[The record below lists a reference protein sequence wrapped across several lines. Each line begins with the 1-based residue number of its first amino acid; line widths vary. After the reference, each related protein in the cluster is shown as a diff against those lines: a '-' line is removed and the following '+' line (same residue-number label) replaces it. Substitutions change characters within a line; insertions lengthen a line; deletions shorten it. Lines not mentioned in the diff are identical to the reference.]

1 MKVKSV
7 RITFKEMVDT
17 GKSGLYCL
25 PDYEHKV
32 VQVIEGQA
40 SVDALHYLVRDGMV
54 CINYK
59 DTHTGDRIGDS
70 YPIQDIVR
78 VQTSL

>member
-7 RITFKEMVDT
+7 RITFKDA
-17 GKSGLYCL
+17 
-25 PDYEHKV
+25 EHLHHAPETI
-32 VQVIEGQA
+32 QIIEGQA

-70 YPIQDIVR
+70 YPIQDISR

>member
-7 RITFKEMVDT
+7 RITFSDR
-17 GKSGLYCL
+17 S
-25 PDYEHKV
+25 P

-40 SVDALHYLVRDGMV
+40 NVDALHYLARDGMV